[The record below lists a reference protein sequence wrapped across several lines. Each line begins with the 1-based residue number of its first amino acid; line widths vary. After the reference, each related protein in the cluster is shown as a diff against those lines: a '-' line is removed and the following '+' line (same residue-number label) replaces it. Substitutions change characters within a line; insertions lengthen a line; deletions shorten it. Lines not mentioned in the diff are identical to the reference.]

1 MTDTMPDWIALEL
14 GPRRARAWAMSAQ
27 GDVLDSITTDR
38 PRDGQDIGLPDHW
51 HPDRCPVLAT
61 GPVQPHANGTPAP
74 LQPVPAK
81 PGDLRPRAAP
91 SGTMPNL
98 MIMPGLSQSA
108 PPDLM
113 QTGATR
119 LAAILG
125 VHPQFDGV
133 VLFPGETSHWAHVS
147 AEEVVSF
154 QSCATGELFAAITGT
169 PRPRAPDHD
178 NPAFGD
184 AVSETMSR
192 PERLAARIASTRA
205 DAVLNDTDPA
215 TLTARLAGALIGA
228 ELAAARPYWLGQ
240 EVLIADDAPLSAG
253 YAAALSAQSVAARL
267 IPGDLL
273 ALQGL
278 IRFWNA
284 RRAQG

>member
-1 MTDTMPDWIALEL
+1 MTDTTPDWIALEL
-14 GPRRARAWAMSAQ
+14 APRRARAWAMSAQ
-27 GDVLDSITTDR
+27 GDVLDSLTTDL
-38 PRDGQDIGLPDHW
+38 PGAGQEIAMPTHW
-51 HPDRCPVLAT
+51 HPERCPVLAT
-61 GPVQPHANGTPAP
+61 GPVPGP
-74 LQPVPAK
+74 LAVQPVPAK
-81 PGDLRPRAAP
+81 PSDLTPRPTP
-91 SGTMPNL
+91 SDTVPTL
-98 MIMPGLSQSA
+98 LALPGLSQSA

-133 VLFPGETSHWAHVS
+133 VLLPGQTSHWAHIS

-154 QSCATGELFAAITGT
+154 QSFATGELFAALTGT
-169 PRPRAPDHD
+169 PNPRAPDHGQS
-178 NPAFGD
+178 AFAD

-192 PERLAARIASTRA
+192 PERMAARIASTRA
-205 DAVLNDTDPA
+205 DAVLNDTDA
-215 TLTARLAGALIGA
+215 AMLTARLAGALIGA
-228 ELAAARPYWLGQ
+228 ELAAAKPYWLGQ

-253 YAAALSAQSVAARL
+253 YAAALSAQGVAARL

-284 RRAQG
+284 HRAHG